1 MKFIHNDYKGKEQNV
16 NSSYLSVVRLEGTFL
31 HSLLFYL
38 EIFFSGML
46 MYFTKDNNWYI
57 TLLIIRQL
65 LN

>member
-38 EIFFSGML
+38 EIFSGML